1 MATVRPFQGLL
12 YDPARVNLDLVLAP
26 PYDVIDREELA
37 MLRARD
43 EHNIVWV
50 DCPVAGSD
58 VAGANDAVYEEAA
71 SRLRSWEQ
79 QGIVKTDVSPS
90 FYACEHQFS
99 RPHGGGSVVRRGV
112 FVHVGVEAMEKGE
125 MLRHERTLAGPK
137 RDRLRLLRATQTQ
150 TSPIFALWDGASGI
164 ESLLE
169 SVAGRKPLLS
179 GEMAADRHAI
189 WRLCDPTAVETLT
202 SLFSSSDLYI
212 ADGHHRWE
220 TVTGYLSGL
229 ASGVGTGVLVFLSSA
244 SDPGLIMLPTH
255 RMVVEQR
262 PGLKDSA
269 ALSRALPAGW
279 TLDEVESLAVG
290 QQKSAE
296 LRETFHAVVAV
307 LPGSVSVLSRPK
319 RVGASPREAL
329 DVVVLEEEVLA
340 AAGIDKSAIEEGA
353 LRYDRDAGSVAD
365 AVVSGQVAGGFVLNA
380 SSPRDMMAVA
390 AAGDVMPQKSTYF
403 YPKVPTGLVM
413 SALSNRPSKA

>member
-1 MATVRPFQGLL
+1 M
-12 YDPARVNLDLVLAP
+12 LAP

-58 VAGANDAVYEEAA
+58 VAGASDAVYEEAA

-90 FYACEHQFS
+90 FYACEHRFS
-99 RPHGGGSVVRRGV
+99 RPNGGGAAVRRGI
-112 FVHVGVEAMEKGE
+112 FVHVGVDAMEKGE
-125 MLRHERTLAGPK
+125 VLRHERTLAGPK

-150 TSPIFALWDGASGI
+150 TSPIFALWDGASGV

-169 SVAGRKPLLS
+169 SVAESKPLLS
-179 GEMAADRHAI
+179 GEMAADRHAL
-189 WRLCDPTAVETLT
+189 WRVCDPSVVEILT

-220 TVTGYLSGL
+220 TVTGYLSNLGS
-229 ASGVGTGVLVFLSSA
+229 AVATGVLVFLSA
-244 SDPGLIMLPTH
+244 ANDPGLIMLPTH
-255 RMVVEQR
+255 RMAVEQR

-279 TLDEVESLAVG
+279 TLEGVESLAAG

-307 LPGSVSVLSRPK
+307 LPGSVSILSRPK
-319 RVGASPREAL
+319 RMGASPREAL

-340 AAGIDKSAIEEGA
+340 AAGIDKSAIEQGA

-365 AVVSGQVAGGFVLNA
+365 AVAGGEVAAGFILNA
-380 SSPRDMMAVA
+380 SSPQDMMAVA

-413 SALSNRPSKA
+413 SPLSDGPSKA